1 MQPGKDNKQKI
12 IKGFFYFLLTLLV
25 VISFIPFY
33 MMIINATRSNADIL
47 REGFTL
53 IPGTAIVD
61 NYHVLLEYMNLW
73 RGFLNSLIVAVAVT
87 VLSSYFSA
95 LTAFGF
101 AIYKFKGS
109 NFLFVT
115 ILVLMMVPGQLGL
128 IGFYDIMRT
137 FGFLDSY
144 IPLIV
149 PPIASTFTVFFLRQ
163 FLSSVL
169 HSSLIEAARI
179 DGAGEFKIFHKI
191 GIPMMMPAISTMAI
205 FAFIGSWNNY
215 ILPLVVLFSPE
226 KYTLPVMMGALR
238 GSQVAQNLGA
248 MYLGIAISV
257 VPIMIAFVFLS
268 KYIIS
273 SISAGAV
280 KE

>member
-1 MQPGKDNKQKI
+1 MNQSKKI
-12 IKGFFYFLLTLLV
+12 QTAIVKGILYFCLSLLV
-25 VISFIPFY
+25 VISVIPFY

-47 REGFTL
+47 RNGFTL
-53 IPGTAIVD
+53 VPGRAIVD
-61 NYHVLLEYMNLW
+61 NYHVLLSYMNLW
-73 RGFLNSLIVAVAVT
+73 RGFANSFFVAVCVT

-101 AIYKFKGS
+101 SVYKFKGS
-109 NFLFVT
+109 NALFIG

-128 IGFYDIMRT
+128 IGFYDLMRT

-163 FLSSVL
+163 FLSSVM
-169 HSSLIEAARI
+169 HSSLLEAARI

-191 GIPMMMPAISTMAI
+191 GIPLMMPAIATMAI
-205 FAFIGSWNNY
+205 FTFIGSWNNY

-226 KYTLPVMMGALR
+226 KYTLPVMMASLR

-257 VPIMIAFVFLS
+257 VPIMISFLFLS